1 MSNKFVI
8 IVLVV
13 VLLFSV
19 AFSGILIASLMDAP
33 QPGLDD
39 TEGKNHITTET
50 ETQVGEAGDEI
61 APGGDDG
68 NKDENGANNEN
79 NENNGNNGEDEVE
92 DPNKNEG
99 LTKAPDITFYDLS
112 GNAVKLSDYFGKP
125 IVLNFWASW
134 CGPCKEEMPAFD
146 EVYTQY
152 GGEVVFLM
160 VNRTDGS
167 SETIRSATNYLLAN
181 KYSFP
186 VFLDTEREGPTKYG
200 VAAIPYSFFINE
212 DGYIVSKVN
221 AGISK
226 QRLLQEIA
234 KIYNP

>member
-19 AFSGILIASLMDAP
+19 AFSGILVASLMDAP
-33 QPGLDD
+33 QPGIDE
-39 TEGKNHITTET
+39 TEGKNNITTEGTT
-50 ETQVGEAGDEI
+50 ETQVGDVE
-61 APGGDDG
+61 DDPVE
-68 NKDENGANNEN
+68 DENT
-79 NENNGNNGEDEVE
+79 ENNGGNDAE
-92 DPNKNEG
+92 DPDKNQG
-99 LTKAPDITFYDLS
+99 LTKAPDITIYDLS

-134 CGPCKEEMPAFD
+134 CGPCKEEMPYFD
-146 EVYTQY
+146 EVYLQY
-152 GGEVVFLM
+152 EGEVVFLM

-167 SETIRSATNYLLAN
+167 SETVRSATNYLLAN

-186 VFLDTEREGPTKYG
+186 VFLDTDREGPTKYG

-221 AGISK
+221 AGIGK
-226 QRLLQEIA
+226 QRLMQEIA
-234 KIYNP
+234 KIYTP

>member
-19 AFSGILIASLMDAP
+19 AFSGILVASL
-33 QPGLDD
+33 LDD
-39 TEGKNHITTET
+39 SQPDIDENDGNNNVNNDGINDNQGGE
-50 ETQVGEAGDEI
+50 VGDDSGDGENTGDN
-61 APGGDDG
+61 GGDTTD
-68 NKDENGANNEN
+68 N
-79 NENNGNNGEDEVE
+79 
-92 DPNKNEG
+92 PNKNEG
-99 LTKAPDITFYDLS
+99 LTKAPDITFYDLA

-146 EVYTQY
+146 EVYRQY
-152 GGEVVFLM
+152 NGEVVFLM

-167 SETIRSATNYLLAN
+167 SETVRSATNYLLAN

-186 VFLDTEREGPTKYG
+186 VFLDTEGEGPRKYG
-200 VAAIPYSFFINE
+200 IAAIPYSFFINE

-226 QRLLQEIA
+226 QRLVNEIA
-234 KIYNP
+234 GIYTP